1 METPAENRQSWLD
14 RPLLN
19 QIVLNGEIILYILLF
34 LLALFTRFYDLEA
47 RVMSHDENTH
57 VYYSWRF
64 MNGQGLAHDPLM
76 HGPFQFHLIALS
88 YFMFGDNDFTARIP
102 AVLFSIATVMFV
114 WYFRRYLGRA
124 GALIAGFLYLI
135 SPYMLFYG
143 RYVRNE
149 TFVALFGLV
158 MIWAILRYLESGKPG
173 YLYALTAATA
183 LHFTAKETAF
193 IYQAQALVFLAF
205 LFIQHITQ
213 KPWKHVEQR
222 SRFILA
228 LMIALIL
235 IGGFAATFFLKG
247 DALALNPE
255 ATISPSV
262 PGQEE
267 MHTAAALP
275 SGVQYGLLGAS
286 ILALVAAAYFLIRGY
301 TWEAIRRERSFGLL
315 MILGTFVLPQLTAF
329 PVRFVGWLVPTNGS
343 QVMGLTTTDMLH
355 IAVFMVPLFLISI
368 AIGMLWN
375 AREWL
380 INAGIFYGLFTIFY
394 TSLFTHGAG
403 FLTGLVG
410 SLGYWLE
417 QQGVNRGSQP
427 NYYYW
432 LIQVPVYEYLPAL
445 GAILAFILVALRKV
459 LSLRLPASSGVPT
472 DEYDEDENGD
482 EDTADL
488 PNAPMEKI
496 VPPELESVQKSAP
509 AFSLTTS
516 AADEVWQPAEPLEE
530 TPQSDFQP
538 AEEKE
543 ESAPALALFAFWAV
557 TSLAAYTIAGEKMP
571 WLTVHITLP
580 LILCAAWFLGKLVDE
595 TDWSDFKRPRG
606 WLVLAL
612 LPVFGLSLS
621 ALLAALLGSQ
631 PPFQGQTLEQLQAT
645 STFLT
650 SLLAAVAS
658 GAGLF
663 YLVKSWSAGQ
673 TARLLTLFVFAS
685 LGFLTAR
692 TAFQAAYIN
701 YDNANELLVYA
712 HSAGGVKTALEQIE
726 EISIRTT
733 DSLDV
738 AVAYDNDTSYPYWW
752 YLRNYPNARYYGAD
766 PTRSLRDVPLILVGA
781 NNYGKMEPVVANLYH
796 EFEYIRLWWPNQDYF
811 GLTWERVAEAWR
823 NPQMREALFEIWL
836 NRDYTLYGQVTGRD
850 FSLKNWSPAD
860 RMRLYIRKDV
870 VESLWNYGAAPSA
883 EVLITDPFEEKG
895 RTLTAEI
902 TYGSQGMEL
911 GQFQRPRDLA
921 VAPDGSLYV
930 VDTDNHRIQ
939 HLSDS
944 GEILQVWGSFGDV
957 TTGSAPGGAFNQPWG
972 IALGPDG
979 AVYVADTWN
988 HRVQKFSPAGEFLTM
1003 WGAFGQAETPTAF
1016 WGPRDIVVSSDGKV
1030 MITDTGN
1037 KRVVIF
1043 DEQGNFITEFGN
1055 AGMNPGEF
1063 DEPTGLALG
1072 ADGKLYVADTWNQR
1086 VQVFVPDEAGD
1097 YYPFAAWDLS
1107 AWYGQSLD
1115 NKPYL
1120 AVDEQ
1125 GRVYIADPE
1134 GYRILVLSA
1143 EGQALYYWG
1152 DYGADL
1158 STFGMPASVALDG
1171 LGGIWVSD
1179 AGNSRL
1185 MYFQL
1190 PE

>member
-1 METPAENRQSWLD
+1 
-14 RPLLN
+14 
-19 QIVLNGEIILYILLF
+19 
-34 LLALFTRFYDLEA
+34 
-47 RVMSHDENTH
+47 MSHDENTH

-64 MNGQGLAHDPLM
+64 MQGQGLAHDPLM

-102 AVLFSIATVMFV
+102 AVLFSIATVVFV
-114 WYFRRYLGRA
+114 WFFRRYLGRA

-158 MIWAILRYLESGKPG
+158 MLWAILRYLESGKYG
-173 YLYALTAATA
+173 YLYALSAVTA

-193 IYQAQALVFLAF
+193 IYQAQALIFLAF
-205 LFIQHITQ
+205 LFIQQVTQ
-213 KPWKHVEQR
+213 KKWKHPGQR

-228 LMIALIL
+228 LMVALIL
-235 IGGFAATFFLKG
+235 VGGVAASFFLKG
-247 DALALNPE
+247 DSLSLNP
-255 ATISPSV
+255 ATTLSPSV

-267 MHTAAALP
+267 AHLTPALP
-275 SGVQYGLLGAS
+275 SSVQYGLIAASLLALGA
-286 ILALVAAAYFLIRGY
+286 AATFLIRGY
-301 TWEAIRRERSFGLL
+301 SWEAIRRERSFGLL
-315 MILGTFVLPQLTAF
+315 MILGTFVLPQLAAF
-329 PVRFVGWLVPTNGS
+329 PVRFVGWLVPTNAT
-343 QVMGLTTTDMLH
+343 QVMGLTSTDIFH
-355 IAVFMVPLFLISI
+355 IAVFLIPLFLISL

-375 AREWL
+375 TREWL
-380 INAGIFYGLFTIFY
+380 INAGIFYGLFILFY

-427 NYYYW
+427 SYYYW

-445 GAILAFILVALRKV
+445 GTILAFILVGIRKI
-459 LSLRLPASSGVPT
+459 LSFRLPQSSGVPIE
-472 DEYDEDENGD
+472 DYDEEEIEDDE
-482 EDTADL
+482 TVDL
-488 PNAPMEKI
+488 PV
-496 VPPELESVQKSAP
+496 VPASKAASVPAEQVRKPTPSFELIS
-509 AFSLTTS
+509 S
-516 AADEVWQPAEPLEE
+516 AADEVWQAKEEPVEE
-530 TPQSDFQP
+530 LVEVFEPE
-538 AEEKE
+538 EEKE
-543 ESAPALALFAFWAV
+543 ENPPALALFAFWSV
-557 TSLAAYTIAGEKMP
+557 TSLVAYTVAGEKMP

-612 LPVFGLSLS
+612 LPVFGLSLAGVTAS
-621 ALLAALLGSQ
+621 FLGST
-631 PPFQGQTLEQLQAT
+631 PPFQGQSLDQLQAT

-658 GAGLF
+658 AAGLY
-663 YLVKSWSAGQ
+663 YLVKTWSAGQ
-673 TARLLTLFVFAS
+673 MARLFTLFVFAC

-692 TAFQAAYIN
+692 TAIQAAYIN
-701 YDNANELLVYA
+701 FDQANELLVYA

-733 DSLDV
+733 DGLDV
-738 AVAYDNDTSYPYWW
+738 VVAYDNDTSYPYWW
-752 YLRNYPNARYYGAD
+752 YLRNYPNARFYGAD

-796 EFEYIRLWWPNQDYF
+796 QFEYIRLWWPNQDYF
-811 GLTWERVAEAWR
+811 GLTWDRVVDAMR

-836 NRDYTLYGQVTGRD
+836 NRDYSRYGQVTGRD
-850 FSLKNWSPAD
+850 FRLTQWSPAD
-860 RMRLYIRKDV
+860 RMRLYVRKDV
-870 VESLWNYGAAPSA
+870 VESLWNYGAAPSVEA
-883 EVLITDPFEEKG
+883 LLPDPFEDKG
-895 RTLTAEI
+895 RSLTAEI
-902 TYGSQGMEL
+902 TYGSPGSEP
-911 GQFQRPRDLA
+911 GQFQRPRDLV

-944 GEILQVWGSFGDV
+944 GEVSAGWGSFGDV
-957 TTGSAPGGAFNQPWG
+957 TTGLAPGGTFNQPWG

-979 AVYVADTWN
+979 SVYVADTWN
-988 HRVQKFSPAGEFLTM
+988 HRVQKFSAEGEFLTM

-1016 WGPRDIVVSSDGKV
+1016 WGPRDLAVTADGKV
-1030 MITDTGN
+1030 MVTDTGN
-1037 KRVVIF
+1037 KRVVVF
-1043 DEQGNFITEFGN
+1043 DEQGNFLSEFGS
-1055 AGMNPGEF
+1055 AGMNAGEF
-1063 DEPTGLALG
+1063 DEPVGLALG

-1086 VQVFVPDEAGD
+1086 VQVFVPDAAGD
-1097 YYPFAAWDLS
+1097 YYPYAAWDLT

-1120 AVDEQ
+1120 TVDDQ